1 MRGTLGLFLIAAVA
15 AACSSCNGDPVPG
28 PDPDPDPVIS
38 VGGVYQTEVTL
49 VGNDCPG
56 QTVQTHETVVRH
68 SPGATGLSLLH
79 ANSLYSGSVTADG
92 AFSTEP
98 VNQVFGGIT
107 YVISITGQFT
117 ATTIDA
123 EVHVDAAKQ
132 PPCTFTARWA
142 GPKTG
147 EPNVI
152 P

>member
-1 MRGTLGLFLIAAVA
+1 MRGPLGLCLVAAVA
-15 AACSSCNGDPVPG
+15 AACSSSTGNID
-28 PDPDPDPVIS
+28 PDPDPDPVLS

-49 VGNDCPG
+49 VDNDCPG

-79 ANSLYSGSVTADG
+79 ANSLYGGSVTADG
-92 AFSTEP
+92 AFSTDP

-132 PPCTFTARWA
+132 PPCTFTARWT